1 MDKMSY
7 EINCTFPVTSST
19 LFTGIEIHP
28 GATIGK
34 RLFIDHG
41 MGVVIGET
49 TIIGDDCLLY
59 QGVTLGG
66 VGTGEHTCKKTSNLT
81 LIM

>member
-1 MDKMSY
+1 MSY

-19 LFTGIEIHP
+19 LFYRIQPHP

-34 RLFIDHG
+34 RLLLT
-41 MGVVIGET
+41 MVWELYCET

-59 QGVTLGG
+59 QGVTRR
-66 VGTGEHTCKKTSNLT
+66 VGTGEHTCKKTSNLH
-81 LIM
+81 